1 MSDTAKIDKPG
12 KAPSR
17 GQAID
22 TGMALTLICLIGG
35 LLTGRDAWFWAATGA
50 LLVNMTVPGLYRF
63 PARLWFG
70 FSALLGTV
78 MSKIILAVIFFGLVT
93 PLALLRRMLGHD
105 PMRLGQWKTGN
116 GSVFVTRDH
125 RYTAKDIQ
133 HPF

>member
-1 MSDTAKIDKPG
+1 MSDTTRNSRAENK
-12 KAPSR
+12 PSR

-50 LLVNMTVPGLYRF
+50 LLVNMTFPGLYRL

-78 MSKIILAVIFFGLVT
+78 MSKVILGIIFFGLVT
-93 PLALLRRMLGHD
+93 PLALLRKMLGHD
-105 PMRLGQWKTGN
+105 PMRLGQWKNGS
-116 GSVFVTRDH
+116 GSVFVVRDH
-125 RYTAKDIQ
+125 RFTAKDIQ